1 MLATLTSKG
10 QITVPKEIRDALALD
25 AGAKL
30 DFSIQSDGTL
40 SVRPMKRS
48 VSSIVGLLRVPA
60 AKSATVKELDRA
72 LQDHLAAK
80 HDRIQRESTAARGK
94 RRKALP

>member
-10 QITVPKEIRDALALD
+10 QITLPKEIRDALSLD

-40 SVRPMKRS
+40 CVRPMKRS

-60 AKSATVKELDRA
+60 AKAATVEELDRA
-72 LQDHLAAK
+72 LEKHLAAK
-80 HDRIQRESTAARGK
+80 HDRIRRESTATRGK
-94 RRKALP
+94 RRKAVP